1 MIDTMTVS
9 NKSPLRSYKAYL
21 AYFLAAMY
29 LFYEMG
35 VQVSPSMMT
44 DVLMR
49 DMGVNAAVLG
59 LGLGVYFYSYAL
71 MQIPAGLL
79 FDRLP
84 TRGILTFAAV
94 VCVLSIMLCHF
105 I

>member
-49 DMGVNAAVLG
+49 DMGVNAAVLLLHHIAAHHQRCNIG
-59 LGLGVYFYSYAL
+59 L
-71 MQIPAGLL
+71 PAGVS
-79 FDRLP
+79 P
-84 TRGILTFAAV
+84 
-94 VCVLSIMLCHF
+94 CHQLIF
-105 I
+105 CA